1 MRYTKELAH
10 DTSMILHSA
19 ITPNASVER
28 CCADE
33 CTLNATIWWYF
44 IEQSSWNVRIDQSTR
59 YLHVHALW
67 NLCEKQH
74 FSDIAWIDPQEVQ
87 LSCDLAFRRQCGT
100 SLLKELALRVPGEMW
115 RFNDFAFRSE
125 PETPCLGDVALRKP
139 IWLLEKSVCPFED
152 PAWLSKGWF
161 GGWRIHLSFNSR
173 LDHRKSHPTD
183 GKWMWAPQ
191 MTFDFWKS
199 KLVIADK

>member
-1 MRYTKELAH
+1 MTPQWYYIQLSPQMLQLRDAALTNAH
-10 DTSMILHSA
+10 WTQQFDDI
-19 ITPNASVER
+19 
-28 CCADE
+28 
-33 CTLNATIWWYF
+33 
-44 IEQSSWNVRIDQSTR
+44 SSSNPREMFRIDQSTR

-67 NLCEKQH
+67 NLHEKQH

-87 LSCDLAFRRQCGT
+87 LSCDLAFRRQCAT
-100 SLLKELALRVPGEMW
+100 SLLKELALRVPGETW

>member
-1 MRYTKELAH
+1 MTPQWYYIQLSPQMLQLRDAALTNAH
-10 DTSMILHSA
+10 WTQQFDDI
-19 ITPNASVER
+19 
-28 CCADE
+28 
-33 CTLNATIWWYF
+33 
-44 IEQSSWNVRIDQSTR
+44 SSSNPREMFRIDQSTR

-87 LSCDLAFRRQCGT
+87 LLCDLAFRRQCGT

>member
-1 MRYTKELAH
+1 MTPQWYYIQLSPQMLQLRDAALTNAH
-10 DTSMILHSA
+10 WTQQFDDI
-19 ITPNASVER
+19 
-28 CCADE
+28 
-33 CTLNATIWWYF
+33 
-44 IEQSSWNVRIDQSTR
+44 SSSNPREMFRIDQSTR

-67 NLCEKQH
+67 NLREKQH
-74 FSDIAWIDPQEVQ
+74 FSNIAWIDPQEVQ